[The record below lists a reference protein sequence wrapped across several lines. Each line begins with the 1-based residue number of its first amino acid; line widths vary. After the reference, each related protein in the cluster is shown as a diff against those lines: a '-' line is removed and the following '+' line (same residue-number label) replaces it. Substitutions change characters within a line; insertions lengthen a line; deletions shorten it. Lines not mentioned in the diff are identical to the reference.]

1 MVVNAFSL
9 CEPFGHKSSL
19 VPFYVPSGV
28 TLCLVDP
35 FTATVLAPWGMTSKS
50 QTLFILMDSN

>member
-19 VPFYVPSGV
+19 VSFYIAFGV
-28 TLCLVDP
+28 VRSRAPAMVHHLAQHYHCLLNFPMQSAQGQDV
-35 FTATVLAPWGMTSKS
+35 
-50 QTLFILMDSN
+50 